1 MDLAKFGKNQID
13 CIKIGKQF
21 RNKFLHSETY
31 LSVDH
36 GSYHLPICELMV
48 KLKKEKL
55 LSRKQ
60 CFNWNTVRQ
69 IPPWFDLE
77 KNKRIQNKKKQI
89 WNFDQGLRV
98 EHLKASTNDNSK
110 ISHPEKR
117 KTIGWHVKFLAYW
130 KKDNRLR
137 QDMWQNIWWKKKH

>member
-77 KNKRIQNKKKQI
+77 KNKRIQNKK
-89 WNFDQGLRV
+89 
-98 EHLKASTNDNSK
+98 TNM
-110 ISHPEKR
+110 
-117 KTIGWHVKFLAYW
+117 KFW
-130 KKDNRLR
+130 SGTQSRTP
-137 QDMWQNIWWKKKH
+137 